1 MRKAFKKVVA
11 FLLCAAMVLT
21 AAGLSRVQAVDT
33 QKSESTSQSAT
44 DKYVYARAGETTFV
58 PSGYTY
64 VYSGEDGQIYT
75 RNAPCDMY
83 VNTRVLT
90 ADEAKALATLEYG
103 QEGYMTGADGSVLQC
118 REFDAKEASAYSDAV
133 KEILGDAD
141 VKEGQKVSV
150 LSQAYSKNDNVKV
163 MITFDSDSVMEMDA
177 MQVQLGEPLGTAEL
191 NAMQDVEKAQMD
203 QTKVISAKLGYDIQ
217 VSDQFS
223 LLTNAVSATV
233 KYGDLAAINKMDGVK
248 KAFLMP
254 TYKVPEM
261 NAQTVTSS
269 ADILPNLKYA
279 GPAMGAN
286 GAWDLGYQG
295 EGMSVAIIDTGL
307 CFENPSFTIEPQDQ
321 SKVAYEK
328 GDIATLLAKN
338 ALHAEELTEGI
349 TVDDVYYSSKVP
361 YGYNYGDGEANFGSD
376 DETWFGHGTHVAGIV
391 AGNLPDDAKEEFDM
405 DQMGIAPEAQLVI
418 MKVFDQDGQCYFDY
432 LIAAIED
439 AIILGVDCANLSLG
453 ASCGPL
459 YYEGVTEVYDAAYA
473 AGINVVVSAG
483 NDAFTGYQS
492 FWGDN
497 MVESSSV
504 STGTIGMPGTF
515 DSVLTVASAENS
527 MVIEFNPGISWDAGN
542 GMRGVMGYLECE
554 EAPAGKGFMDT
565 LAGGA
570 YPFTDSFQ
578 DAAGKLVFWPFE
590 GGNADSVADQ
600 AKAAKAAGVVL
611 YDPTP
616 AEGEEYDYISFTL
629 TKFDVP
635 MASTSEEDYKFMLG
649 FTPDTLRV
657 DGQWNSSSVAGEM
670 SSFSSWGP
678 TDGLTLKPEI
688 TGIGGNVFSAYYGT
702 YFAVASGT
710 SMSSPAVAAT
720 AALLRQ
726 YLKGTDL
733 DEKELA
739 HVVNC
744 LLMSTA
750 APIVDE
756 AHNTYYLVRRQ
767 GAGMANAAAAIASKA
782 YIQVDGTNKAK
793 LELGDDPNRTGEYQM
808 SFQVVNF
815 SNTAKTYT
823 LDTTVLG
830 QKAEGG
836 QIKNGQ
842 VTYLVYDYARELNAT
857 VTSNLSDG
865 QLTVP
870 ANSTANVTVTV
881 KLSAADKAYINER
894 FPYGS
899 YVEGFVQLL
908 SEDSVNLSVPFLA
921 FYGDFGEGPILEE
934 GTYDSILGGDKS
946 YYTADQFHNAIWS
959 SIQSYDREEY
969 HFLTEDFYLG
979 NTRAPGFYKVP
990 STEAGDQ
997 THIPFYSINAGI
1009 SPNGDENQ
1017 DVFYL
1022 GLGLKRNA
1030 KALRYT
1036 VTNENTGKIIW
1047 EQTTEEPVS
1056 KSYYSDDNALVMY
1069 GGIYDTDAL
1078 SYEWLYP
1085 IVTEEIDMGDGEI
1098 IKQSYYDTS
1107 DCLLEENT
1115 LVTIRAEAI
1124 PEYQSKT
1131 PNVNDAVEFTLFI
1144 DNLGPCS
1151 SPSCFGFRTETENN
1165 QEFID
1170 AGNDV
1175 PYMEYSMYYIKAAMD
1190 EYWFV
1195 DYDITGTFDYDEA
1208 AGEWGGFVMTS
1219 VYGSNKPAQGE
1230 MGWGENGTSLF
1241 DKNSKYI
1248 YLGYDYA
1255 GNVSAFELS
1264 GGESLLE
1271 YVELTPDSKTM
1282 HVGETVQIQNTANY
1296 QEKMDAQLEWAV
1308 SDSAVAEIV
1317 ESDGTS
1323 CTIQAKSC
1331 GVAALTGGFGEY
1343 KKTVVIR
1350 VVDPKV
1356 EKQFTDISGHW
1367 AKDDIVAAASIGL
1380 FKGTTNT
1387 TFSPE
1392 SAMTRAQL
1400 VTVLYRME
1408 GEPEIK
1414 GANPFQDVPAKSW
1427 YTNAVIWANANGIVN
1442 GKSANTFAPNIPIT
1456 REEFATILYRY
1467 AGFKGMDVTTSDDL
1481 SAFTDAKKVSNY
1493 AKEAMRWAVG
1503 TGLMKGVSTNV
1514 LRPAGTATRAQGAT
1528 MLMRFLIL

>member
-11 FLLCAAMVLT
+11 FMLCVAMVLT
-21 AAGLSRVQAVDT
+21 AAGFSRILAVDT
-33 QKSESTSQSAT
+33 QELESTSQAEM
-44 DKYVYARAGETTFV
+44 DKYVYAKAGEATFV

-64 VYSGEDGQIYT
+64 VYTGENGQIYT
-75 RNAPCDMY
+75 REAPCDMY
-83 VNTRVLT
+83 VSTRVLT
-90 ADEAKALATLEYG
+90 TDEAETLATLEYG

-133 KEILGDAD
+133 KEILGGAEI
-141 VKEGQKVSV
+141 KEGQKVSV
-150 LSQAYSKNDNVKV
+150 LSQAYANNDQVKV
-163 MITFDSDSVMEMDA
+163 MITFESDSVMDMDA

-191 NAMQDVEKAQMD
+191 NAMQSIETEQKAL
-203 QTKVISAKLGYDIQ
+203 TKTISAKLGYDIQ

-233 KYGDLAAINKMDGVK
+233 KYGDLAAINQMAGVK

-254 TYKVPEM
+254 TYKVPEI
-261 NAQTVTSS
+261 NAKTVTSV
-269 ADILPNLKYA
+269 ADILPNLKFA

-307 CFENPSFTIEPQDQ
+307 CFENPSFTIEPQDP

-328 GDIATLLAKN
+328 GDITAILSAN
-338 ALHAEELTEGI
+338 ALHAEELTKGI

-361 YGYNYGDGEANFGSD
+361 YGYNYADGEANFGSD
-376 DETWFGHGTHVAGIV
+376 DETWFGHGSHVAGIV

-418 MKVFDQDGQCYFDY
+418 MKVFDQGGQCYFDY

-527 MVIEFNPGISWDAGN
+527 NVIEFHPGISWDAGN
-542 GMRGVMGYLECE
+542 GMRGLMGYLECKE
-554 EAPAGKGFMDT
+554 VPEGKGFMDA
-565 LAGGA
+565 LAGNE
-570 YPFTDSFQ
+570 YQYTDSFQ
-578 DAAGKLVFWPFE
+578 NAAGKLVFWPFE
-590 GGNADSVADQ
+590 GGSADSVANQ

-616 AEGEEYDYISFTL
+616 AEGEEYNYISFTL
-629 TKFDVP
+629 SSFDVP
-635 MASTSEEDYKFMLG
+635 MASTCGEEYNFMLD
-649 FTPDTLRV
+649 FAPAVLRV
-657 DGQWNSSSVAGEM
+657 DAQWNASSVAGEM

-688 TGIGGNVFSAYYGT
+688 TGIGGNVFSAYYGEN
-702 YFAVASGT
+702 FAVASGT
-710 SMSSPAVAAT
+710 SMASPAVAAT

-739 HVVNC
+739 QVVNC

-750 APIVDE
+750 TPIEDE
-756 AHNTYYLVRRQ
+756 AHNTYYFVRRQ
-767 GAGMANAAAAIASKA
+767 GAGIANAAAAIASKA

-857 VTSNLSDG
+857 VTSNISDG

-946 YYTADQFHNAIWS
+946 FYTADQFHNAIWS
-959 SIQSYDREEY
+959 SIQSYDRDEF
-969 HFLTEDFYLG
+969 HFLSEDFYLG
-979 NTRAPGFYKVP
+979 NTKAPGFYKVP

-997 THIPFYSINAGI
+997 THMPFYSINAGI

-1030 KALRYT
+1030 KALHYT
-1036 VTNENTGKIIW
+1036 VTNENTGKVIW

-1056 KSYYSDDNALVMY
+1056 KSYYSDENSRVMY

-1098 IKQSYYDTS
+1098 VENSYYDTS

-1124 PEYQSKT
+1124 PEYESKT

-1144 DNLGPCS
+1144 DNSGPCS
-1151 SPSCFGFRTETENN
+1151 NSSCFGFRTETENN

-1170 AGNDV
+1170 QGNDV
-1175 PYMEYSMYYIKAAMD
+1175 PYMEYSMYYIKTAMD

-1195 DYDITGTFDYDEA
+1195 DYDISGTFEYDEA
-1208 AGEWGGFVMTS
+1208 TGEWGGFVMTS

-1264 GGESLLE
+1264 GGDSLLE
-1271 YVELTPDSKTM
+1271 YVELTPESKTL
-1282 HVGETVQIQNTANY
+1282 HVGETLRIENTANY
-1296 QEKMDAQLEWAV
+1296 QDKMDAQLEWAV

-1317 ESDGTS
+1317 ESDGAS
-1323 CTIQAKSC
+1323 CTVQAKAC
-1331 GVAALTGGFGEY
+1331 GIVAITGGFGEY
-1343 KKTVVIR
+1343 KKTVVVR
-1350 VVDPKV
+1350 VVDPKF
-1356 EKQFTDISGHW
+1356 ENQFKDIASHW
-1367 AKDDIVAAASIGL
+1367 AKDDIITAASIGL

-1392 SAMTRAQL
+1392 NAMTRAQL

-1408 GEPEIK
+1408 GEPKVEGK
-1414 GANPFQDVPAKSW
+1414 NPFTDVAANTW
-1427 YTNAVIWANANGIVN
+1427 YTNAVIWASENEIVK
-1442 GKSANTFAPNIPIT
+1442 GKAATLFAPNSSIT

-1467 AGFKGMDVTTSDDL
+1467 AGFKGMDVTASSDL
-1481 SAFTDAKKVSNY
+1481 SVFTDAGKVSNF

-1503 TGLMKGVSTNV
+1503 SGLMKGVSADV

-1528 MLMRFLIL
+1528 MLMRFQIL